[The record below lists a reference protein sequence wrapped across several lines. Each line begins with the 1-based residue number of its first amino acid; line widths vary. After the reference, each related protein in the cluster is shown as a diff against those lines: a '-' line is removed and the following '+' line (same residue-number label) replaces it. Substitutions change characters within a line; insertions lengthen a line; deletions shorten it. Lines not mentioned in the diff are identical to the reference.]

1 MGWWVWVRGGLGMGW
16 CCDTHGFT
24 HVLPY
29 HLALVLVPLVSSSF
43 AAPFLSLHGSSLSF
57 HHSFSTMD
65 DPTQEACPNF
75 TAAAFNGI
83 RLAMI
88 HQQTSLLL
96 ARAGLDWTETQLLQ
110 QGT

>member
-1 MGWWVWVRGGLGMGW
+1 
-16 CCDTHGFT
+16 
-24 HVLPY
+24 
-29 HLALVLVPLVSSSF
+29 
-43 AAPFLSLHGSSLSF
+43 
-57 HHSFSTMD
+57 MD